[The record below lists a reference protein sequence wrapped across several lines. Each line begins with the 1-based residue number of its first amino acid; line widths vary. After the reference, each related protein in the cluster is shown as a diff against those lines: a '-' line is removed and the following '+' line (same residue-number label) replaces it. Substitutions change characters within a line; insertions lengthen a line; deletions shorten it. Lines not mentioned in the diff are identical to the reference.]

1 LEHQRVSNLA
11 TYAIANPASVVRD
24 VFVDVA
30 EIEQVFLSDDGDRG
44 LEAMIVI
51 GEKNYDLLQHIF
63 DLENNILK
71 ALPGIPI
78 NFDVVIRDGHPLGEV
93 VNPRGRLLFQR

>member
-1 LEHQRVSNLA
+1 
-11 TYAIANPASVVRD
+11 VRD

-44 LEAMIVI
+44 FAALIVLASKDY
-51 GEKNYDLLQHIF
+51 EVLHRIF
-63 DLENNILK
+63 DLESNVIK
-71 ALPGIPI
+71 ALPGTPI
-78 NFDVVIRDGHPLGEV
+78 NFDVVIRDGRPLGEV

>member
-1 LEHQRVSNLA
+1 LATWRLDKLA

-30 EIEQVFLSDDGDRG
+30 EVEQVFLSNDGDRG
-44 LEAMIVI
+44 IAALIVI
-51 GEKNYDLLQHIF
+51 GEKNYDVLQHIF
-63 DLENNILK
+63 DLESNIIK
-71 ALPGIPI
+71 ALPGTPI
-78 NFDVVIRDGHPLGEV
+78 NFDVVIRDGRPLGEI